1 MKKYLKIIEQIFEPY
16 LEENG
21 LYLYD
26 VEFVKEFGYNIL
38 RISIDKD
45 GGIDIDDLAKANEY
59 ISVVI
64 EKYDADLGEY
74 MLEVSS
80 PGAEKKL
87 RNIDEI
93 VDSIG
98 LYVHIEIPN
107 NIYEGYLESVVDDTI
122 CVKINA
128 KGRFKRVNIKYDEIS
143 LIRLAVKI

>member
-1 MKKYLKIIEQIFEPY
+1 MDLKIIEQIFEPY

>member
-1 MKKYLKIIEQIFEPY
+1 MDLKIIEQIFEPY

-26 VEFVKEFGYNIL
+26 VEFVKECGYTIL

>member
-1 MKKYLKIIEQIFEPY
+1 MDLKIIEQIFEPY
-16 LEENG
+16 LTENG

-45 GGIDIDDLAKANEY
+45 GGIDIEDLAKANEF

-74 MLEVSS
+74 LLEVSS

-87 RNIDEI
+87 RNIEEVI
-93 VDSIG
+93 ESIG

-107 NIYEGYLESVVDDTI
+107 NIYEGYLEKVEDNVI

-128 KGRFKRVNIKYDEIS
+128 KGRFKRINIKYEEIS

>member
-1 MKKYLKIIEQIFEPY
+1 
-16 LEENG
+16 
-21 LYLYD
+21 
-26 VEFVKEFGYNIL
+26 
-38 RISIDKD
+38 
-45 GGIDIDDLAKANEY
+45 
-59 ISVVI
+59 
-64 EKYDADLGEY
+64 

>member
-1 MKKYLKIIEQIFEPY
+1 MDLKIIEEIFEPY
-16 LEENG
+16 LKENG
-21 LYLYD
+21 LFLCD
-26 VEFVKEFGYNIL
+26 VEFVQEFGYNIL

-64 EKYDADLGEY
+64 EKYDASLGEY

-93 VDSIG
+93 IDSIG
-98 LYVHIEIPN
+98 LYVHVEIPN

-128 KGRFKRVNIKYDEIS
+128 KGRFKRISIKYDEIS

>member
-1 MKKYLKIIEQIFEPY
+1 MDLKIIEKIFEPY

-21 LYLYD
+21 LFLYD
-26 VEFVKEFGYNIL
+26 VEFVKEYGYNIL
-38 RISIDKD
+38 RISIDKE
-45 GGIDIDDLAKANEY
+45 GGIDIEDLSKANEF
-59 ISVVI
+59 ISVEI
-64 EKYDADLGEY
+64 EKYDSDLGEY

-93 VDSIG
+93 IDSIG
-98 LYVHIEIPN
+98 LYVHVEIPN
-107 NIYEGYLESVVDDTI
+107 NIYEGYLENVVDDTI

-128 KGRFKRVNIKYDEIS
+128 KGRFKRINIKYEEIS

>member
-1 MKKYLKIIEQIFEPY
+1 MDLKIIEQIFEPY
-16 LEENG
+16 LKENG

-45 GGIDIDDLAKANEY
+45 GGIDIDDLSKANEY

-87 RNIDEI
+87 RNIDEVI
-93 VDSIG
+93 DSIG

-107 NIYEGYLESVVDDTI
+107 NIYEGYLESVVEDTV

>member
-1 MKKYLKIIEQIFEPY
+1 MDLKIIEQIFEPY
-16 LEENG
+16 LEQNG

>member
-1 MKKYLKIIEQIFEPY
+1 MDLKIIEKIFEPY
-16 LEENG
+16 LTENG

-45 GGIDIDDLAKANEY
+45 GGIDIEDLAKANEF

-74 MLEVSS
+74 LLEVSS

-87 RNIDEI
+87 RNIEEVI
-93 VDSIG
+93 DSIG

-107 NIYEGYLESVVDDTI
+107 NIYEGYLESVVDDTV

-128 KGRFKRVNIKYDEIS
+128 KGRFKRVNIKYEEIN